1 MQWIVITSPH
11 SLIGKLSFI
20 SVKCMSVRMS
30 KLVIKVPTT
39 NLMTCVRELEQL
51 YHKSCRKTFLSKCHI
66 LESMPVYYILQGV
79 SEWTDISKSALRG
92 RKINNFIELWFLV
105 ASRGLGI
112 CVSSTS
118 FQKNYIGW
126 PQQPP
131 TEKVL
136 KFNMIFHDSSP
147 RNLFSKH

>member
-1 MQWIVITSPH
+1 MLKKNTLLVYYALLVYLAPESMQWIVITSPH
-11 SLIGKLSFI
+11 SLIGKLSFV

-51 YHKSCRKTFLSKCHI
+51 YHKSCRKTFLSRCHI

-92 RKINNFIELWFLV
+92 RKINNFTF
-105 ASRGLGI
+105 
-112 CVSSTS
+112 TS
-118 FQKNYIGW
+118 
-126 PQQPP
+126 P
-131 TEKVL
+131 
-136 KFNMIFHDSSP
+136 KFINHVFKWVEYM
-147 RNLFSKH
+147 